1 MGVSWEYVL
10 STRKLDEKT
19 LESIIYKVDLRTVI
33 KTQKLSLKFIF
44 DNILKEDKSDMSVEE
59 SYITDE
65 DIVKY
70 QKYTFEEINN
80 YRNNLLNQI

>member
-10 STRKLDEKT
+10 TNQKLDEKT
-19 LESIIYKVDLRTVI
+19 LKSIIYNVDLRTVI

-44 DNILKEDKSDMSVEE
+44 DHILKEDKSDMSVEE

-80 YRNNLLNQI
+80 YRNNLLNQS